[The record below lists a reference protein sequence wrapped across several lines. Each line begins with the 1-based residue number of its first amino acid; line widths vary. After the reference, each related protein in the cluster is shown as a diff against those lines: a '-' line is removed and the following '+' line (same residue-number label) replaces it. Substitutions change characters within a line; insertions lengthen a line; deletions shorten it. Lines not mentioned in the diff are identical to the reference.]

1 MAWKFLCTTLFMV
14 LWSLILFHQMSFH
27 ACSGMSE
34 CRSACL
40 LSLASYASFDSSFF
54 SDYLF
59 KLLLIGDSGVG
70 KSCLLLRFAVS
81 SPVLDTSNRV
91 LWHQS
96 EALLL
101 SMSAGRHL
109 HWELHQHHRSG
120 FQDPHH
126 RARREDHQAADCKCA
141 CKHSFN
147 QRNCSNWAALP
158 RQCLTFGRDTWS
170 SASNLKFNFK
180 FQI

>member
-1 MAWKFLCTTLFMV
+1 MNVGLPAYYHWHHTQA
-14 LWSLILFHQMSFH
+14 LIPL
-27 ACSGMSE
+27 
-34 CRSACL
+34 
-40 LSLASYASFDSSFF
+40 FF

-81 SPVLDTSNRV
+81 SPVSDTSNRV

-101 SMSAGRHL
+101 SISAGRHL

-126 RARREDHQAADCKCA
+126 RARREDHQTADCKCA

-147 QRNCSNWAALP
+147 QCNCSNWAALP
-158 RQCLTFGRDTWS
+158 RHCLTFDRDTWS
-170 SASNLKFNFK
+170 KNWSDDVHTYMRWKCSFGSCLKFHGQSSNF
-180 FQI
+180 